1 MSKSP
6 IQHPP
11 CISEQMIRDFLQQN
25 IANTRVIN
33 LESSEGDEA
42 YAQFYKDVAFA
53 YQQLSPDWL
62 QYDLEYASLLAQHQ
76 VRYAIIF
83 ETNNEMEAIW
93 VLTLSIYDERIFLG
107 TLSLPIYPPLIRR
120 GTSIKRIKSIA
131 KSCIQLGDFVANYHN
146 LEFWNST
153 EYGPISHG
161 LSNWYSVSRFHGASC
176 QLETHLFVDLSL
188 TDDEYRTRIRS
199 SNKSTISAGLK
210 RWNPEIY
217 TGSNPTEWEEFRELH
232 RKVSGRITRSKK
244 TWDIQLQMIHS
255 GSAFAVFIRDANK
268 SLIGGALLAH
278 TRDEGIYVTGVF
290 DRDFNEPSLGHIS
303 QWNGIQELKRR
314 GVQWYKLGDRT
325 FPSSETHVEEKEI
338 AIAHFKEGYATH
350 MFPIIHFR
358 HTPKTK

>member
-120 GTSIKRIKSIA
+120 GTSIKRI
-131 KSCIQLGDFVANYHN
+131 
-146 LEFWNST
+146 
-153 EYGPISHG
+153 
-161 LSNWYSVSRFHGASC
+161 
-176 QLETHLFVDLSL
+176 
-188 TDDEYRTRIRS
+188 
-199 SNKSTISAGLK
+199 
-210 RWNPEIY
+210 
-217 TGSNPTEWEEFRELH
+217 
-232 RKVSGRITRSKK
+232 
-244 TWDIQLQMIHS
+244 
-255 GSAFAVFIRDANK
+255 
-268 SLIGGALLAH
+268 
-278 TRDEGIYVTGVF
+278 
-290 DRDFNEPSLGHIS
+290 
-303 QWNGIQELKRR
+303 
-314 GVQWYKLGDRT
+314 
-325 FPSSETHVEEKEI
+325 
-338 AIAHFKEGYATH
+338 
-350 MFPIIHFR
+350 
-358 HTPKTK
+358 